1 MNIEQMRDQLA
12 SLIRSQVGTGP
23 LQAGEHC
30 VHFRSG
36 QAAFT
41 LPAVA
46 RRAPV
51 APRPQGEQADT
62 EARAS
67 GAIRVAGQGDGYVIE
82 GVTSS
87 TSVDWYG
94 TEMSPRALD
103 DMADQF
109 RAGVDLFPRHGGWS
123 NPVEWNEVLGRT
135 FAAEVE
141 RADVANPADESEPGF
156 VLTIRANVDP
166 KAPGAAELERRLDSG
181 QPIGL
186 SIGGWF
192 LEVRYV
198 VDDDGEIQRII
209 IDRVELD
216 HTAVVRAPANPDSI
230 GLKLLRSAMQARGNT
245 TQPPAVSAAHEPTNQ
260 DHGVTPARSIDN
272 SAPAGNDAGEATNTD
287 PASPESRSITM
298 DEMKAILD
306 KLGEIQRTQEQT
318 AAKLAELE
326 GRVNERTVGA
336 PSQEAAAAPTPE
348 ASEQRSAAL
357 DPEAIARAIAEAT
370 AKAIAERTQAATPAP
385 DADADAEMRARVA
398 RLEAERDRQ
407 DALIAD
413 LMGSGR
419 VGRGRGGAT
428 ESVADLGYHT
438 ERSKDKLTNLIA
450 RAKESGQSN
459 VLCAVVSRNVDS
471 IAIAREVN
479 GLPPRGERG
488 KQFRQAAENAPFVLH
503 SILAAAEADGLIG
516 DFDTG
521 WSV

>member
-1 MNIEQMRDQLA
+1 
-12 SLIRSQVGTGP
+12 
-23 LQAGEHC
+23 
-30 VHFRSG
+30 
-36 QAAFT
+36 
-41 LPAVA
+41 
-46 RRAPV
+46 
-51 APRPQGEQADT
+51 
-62 EARAS
+62 
-67 GAIRVAGQGDGYVIE
+67 
-82 GVTSS
+82 
-87 TSVDWYG
+87 
-94 TEMSPRALD
+94 
-103 DMADQF
+103 
-109 RAGVDLFPRHGGWS
+109 
-123 NPVEWNEVLGRT
+123 
-135 FAAEVE
+135 
-141 RADVANPADESEPGF
+141 
-156 VLTIRANVDP
+156 
-166 KAPGAAELERRLDSG
+166 
-181 QPIGL
+181 
-186 SIGGWF
+186 
-192 LEVRYV
+192 
-198 VDDDGEIQRII
+198 
-209 IDRVELD
+209 
-216 HTAVVRAPANPDSI
+216 
-230 GLKLLRSAMQARGNT
+230 
-245 TQPPAVSAAHEPTNQ
+245 
-260 DHGVTPARSIDN
+260 
-272 SAPAGNDAGEATNTD
+272 
-287 PASPESRSITM
+287 M

-385 DADADAEMRARVA
+385 DADAEMRARVA

-419 VGRGRGGAT
+419 VGRGRGGAA

-438 ERSKDKLTNLIA
+438 ERSKDMLTNLVA